1 LIRQVQERWGLST
14 RDLAT
19 LTNRSPSTIRS
30 YKSLYLNR
38 IPPESFKQA
47 FYSLVKVLETA
58 PAEVL
63 LTLDGRQGIIKGK
76 DETWHVISLGTG
88 VFLHECRQC
97 NEFFVAQHNAQRC
110 PVCREEF

>member
-1 LIRQVQERWGLST
+1 LIRQVQEIWGLST

-19 LTNRSPSTIRS
+19 ILNKSPSTIRTYRS
-30 YKSLYLNR
+30 DKLGR
-38 IPPESFKQA
+38 EPPESFKQT
-47 FYSLVKVLETA
+47 FYSVVKVLETA

-76 DETWHVISLGTG
+76 DETWHVVSLGTG

-97 NEFFVAQHNAQRC
+97 NEFFVAQHNALRC
-110 PVCREEF
+110 PEF